1 MTDDAILSDF
11 ASETSDED
19 SAMEASRADSDASS
33 TDGEAASGDSET
45 VAQTADTDDA
55 PEATPS
61 DETGLS
67 TYAWGEYTCSQCAAT
82 TDRVWRADGS
92 LVCPDCKEW

>member
-1 MTDDAILSDF
+1 MTDDATLSDF
-11 ASETSDED
+11 DSTTPDED
-19 SAMEASRADSDASS
+19 SATEASPAN
-33 TDGEAASGDSET
+33 
-45 VAQTADTDDA
+45 
-55 PEATPS
+55 
-61 DETGLS
+61 ETGLS